1 MLLALNRRLKVG
13 YLVLAALILVPA
25 LTALGSIALT
35 TDELLEYQGVVDHLR
50 FAQLVFKGEKPDLH
64 EAIVYNLENYGIV
77 AKLPAYLVSRFAGI
91 HAPVDYGQLAMDAT
105 PYGLYFQLSHLSA
118 ILLGLA
124 GSALLIIAARLI
136 GIRLFW
142 VPGLILLLT
151 PRFSGD
157 SIFNIKDVPFACFYL
172 LYSLSLLLRLR
183 RTFSHPGPVP
193 ASQLL
198 LSALA
203 AGLMGSMKIV
213 ALLPV
218 LISEVVLVLLRPR
231 RSRWIDG
238 LHVVLDALL
247 LSLLFT
253 PASWL
258 EPLRFLNGAIKL
270 FRSHDWPGGTWWHG
284 EFLSRVQ
291 DPQHWS
297 TAGYLLR
304 WLPSVTPLWILLL
317 ALFGI
322 WHLGRLAFAGARVG
336 GDAPLL
342 PRHHQPDEAIVLFLP
357 FLLQLLLLPVLAVI
371 GNANLYD
378 GVRHIL
384 FVYPPLALLAAL
396 GLDRLCR
403 RFSIGTA
410 GPRTRMALLV
420 VAVMAALTLL
430 DLLTLFPYAYVYVNE
445 PMRFFLNPANTAFDY
460 WGFAATDASR
470 AAITSLSGDRALKHG
485 CIASADL
492 PDPVRAM
499 LAPKLRASACG
510 ISPDLPLKSGA
521 TLLRLVSA
529 QEADPQTCRSVS
541 RWQWPWF
548 RRTLSSACLEPV
560 PHAAPP
566 ADPSP

>member
-1 MLLALNRRLKVG
+1 MESRLNRVSKSV
-13 YLVLAALILVPA
+13 YLFAVVTFLLISLASLHPL
-25 LTALGSIALT
+25 SLT

-50 FAQLVFKGEKPDLH
+50 FAGQVLQGGKPDLH
-64 EAIVYNLENYGIV
+64 DAIVYNLENYGIV
-77 AKLPAYLVSRFAGI
+77 AKLPAALISRWLGIGEPAGYE
-91 HAPVDYGQLAMDAT
+91 ALAIDAT
-105 PYGLYFQLSHLSA
+105 RQQLYFRLSHLTT

-124 GSALLIIAARLI
+124 SSLLLVFAARHLKL
-136 GIRLFW
+136 RPPW
-142 VPGLILLLT
+142 AAGLILLLT
-151 PRFSGD
+151 PRFIGD
-157 SIFNIKDVPFACFYL
+157 SLFNVKDIPFAFFYL
-172 LYSLSLLLRLR
+172 LYSISLLLRLHR
-183 RTFSHPGPVP
+183 PDSAGAAP
-193 ASQLL
+193 ARLIL
-198 LSALA
+198 FSALS

-213 ALLPV
+213 ALVPV
-218 LISEVVLVLLRPR
+218 LISEILLAVLLPR
-231 RSRWIDG
+231 RCRWLDG
-238 LHVVLDALL
+238 LHIGIDAVF

-253 PASWL
+253 PSSWL
-258 EPLRFLNGAIKL
+258 EPQRFLNGAIKL

-317 ALFGI
+317 ALLGI
-322 WHLGRLAFAGARVG
+322 WHLGRLAFDGAGG
-336 GDAPLL
+336 GSFVSALRNDPGEEL
-342 PRHHQPDEAIVLFLP
+342 RLFLP

-384 FVYPPLALLAAL
+384 FVYPPLALLSAL
-396 GLDRLCR
+396 GLNRLCR
-403 RFSIGTA
+403 RFSIGIP
-410 GPRTRMALLV
+410 GPRTRMTLLI

-499 LAPKLRASACG
+499 LAPELRASACG
-510 ISPDLPLKSGA
+510 ISPDLRLKSGA

-548 RRTLSSACLEPV
+548 RRILSSACLEPV

-566 ADPSP
+566 AAPSP